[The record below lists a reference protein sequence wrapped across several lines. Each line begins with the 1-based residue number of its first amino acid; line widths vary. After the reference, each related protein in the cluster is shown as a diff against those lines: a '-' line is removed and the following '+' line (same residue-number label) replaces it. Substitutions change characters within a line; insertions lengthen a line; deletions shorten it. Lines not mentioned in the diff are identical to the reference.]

1 MRHTILKYTNKL
13 KLITLMIA
21 FLVGT
26 LSSVQAQDSKGT
38 EFWICF
44 PGNLSDLGT
53 ELYITATQASTV
65 TIDIPGIGFNTVV
78 GVAAGGLQTIP
89 LPFDVQVQSQF
100 IAENKGIH
108 ITATT
113 EVTVYGMNAKTATTD
128 AYLAF
133 PLDAIGKDY
142 YVMGYT
148 RDFSSPQGPAQ
159 ATIVAT
165 DNNTTITITS
175 SFTDGGFIAGIPTAI
190 VLQQGQVF
198 QLRSGLVGADYTGT
212 KITADKPISVFGGA
226 QCTNISGALRACD
239 HLVEQLPTLN
249 SWGKSFITVPLATRL
264 AGDVFRFMA
273 QTNGTD
279 ISVNGSVVASI
290 NEGQF
295 FETILSSTSYN
306 RITANQ
312 PILVGQYSRSSQADG
327 VTSDPF
333 FALVPP
339 DEQFLNSYII
349 SAGTLN
355 IPTNFVN
362 ITSPNSNI
370 GNVQIDGM
378 TVNPALWVPVAG
390 TSFSGAVVP
399 VSVGVHA
406 ITSVLPIG
414 ALVYGFGSFDS
425 YGYLGGQSFSPVATV
440 TNLSLTPETG
450 TGAININR
458 CWDALVTD
466 QFNAPVAGVRV
477 DFNITGPNSGSTG
490 FAITDANGI
499 ANFCYTG
506 TLAGTDAITASVGSI
521 TDNASYTWT
530 AGCNITVTAKKFYDL
545 NANGI
550 DDDNLPVPG
559 WNITLSGTDVNNVAV
574 GPVNQVTG
582 VNGTTAFTNLDKGTY
597 TVSEGSVSGWVATT
611 ATSANLNLTTCDNPP
626 QINFGNVCLGGAN
639 TGGGGLGFWANKN
652 GQALITG
659 AFLCNLN
666 ALCLRNANGSNYDP
680 ISGCS
685 APTNAQVNAGKNS
698 LKNWLLN
705 AYATNMSYMLSAQL
719 AALRLNVLQGYVDVN
734 RLIYAPGTSSANAA
748 GFATVSSIMVEA
760 NTILCA
766 NGIINSGNPLR
777 ARAEAV
783 KNALESASSNRNYI
797 QLQPCAVARP
807 AMASKAATPAQNVVV
822 DNAKQSMIAISA
834 RPNPSRDYFNIALGS
849 INKTERMSLRVF
861 DLHGRVIYKREGLKA
876 GQNIQVG
883 KELQP
888 GTYLIEIVQGT
899 DRTTQTVIKQ

>member
-38 EFWICF
+38 EFWICI
-44 PGNLSDLGT
+44 PGNFTSVNA
-53 ELYITATQASTV
+53 ELYITSTQASTV
-65 TIDIPGIGFNTVV
+65 TVDIPGLGFNTVV
-78 GVAAGGLQTIP
+78 VVPPGGLQTIS
-89 LPFDVQVQSQF
+89 LPTTAQVQSQF
-100 IAENKGIH
+100 TVDNKGIH

-113 EVTVYGMNAKTATTD
+113 EVTVYSMNAQTATTD

-133 PLDAIGKDY
+133 PLDAIGNEY
-142 YVMGYT
+142 YVMAYN
-148 RDFSSPQGPAQ
+148 RDFSAVLPTQ

-165 DNNTTITITS
+165 ENNTTITITS
-175 SFTDGGFIAGIPTAI
+175 SITDGGFTAGVPANI
-190 VLQQGQVF
+190 VLQQGEVY
-198 QLRSGLVGADYTGT
+198 QLRSVLTGADYTGT
-212 KITADKPISVFGGA
+212 KITSDKPVSVFGGA
-226 QCTNISGALRACD
+226 QCTNISGSLRACD
-239 HLVEQLPTLN
+239 HLVEQMPALN

-312 PILVGQYSRSSQADG
+312 PILVGQYSRSSEADG
-327 VTSDPF
+327 VISDPF

-339 DEQFLNSYII
+339 DEQFLNAYTI

-362 ITSPNSNI
+362 LTSPNSNI
-370 GNVQIDGM
+370 GTVMIDGIL
-378 TVNPALWVPVAG
+378 VNPALWVPVAG

-466 QFNAPVAGVRV
+466 QFNAPVVGVRV

-490 FAITDANGI
+490 FAITDVNGI

-530 AGCNITVTAKKFYDL
+530 AGCDITVTAKKFYDL

-550 DDDNLPVPG
+550 DDDNMPVPG

-574 GPVNQVTG
+574 GPLNQLTG
-582 VNGTTAFTNLDKGTY
+582 ADGKTAFTTLDKGTY
-597 TVSEGSVSGWVATT
+597 TVNEGMVSGWRATT

-659 AFLCNLN
+659 AFLCDLN
-666 ALCLRNANGSNYDP
+666 GLCLRNANGSNYDP
-680 ISGCS
+680 IAGCS
-685 APTNAQVNAGKNS
+685 APTNAQVNAGKTS

-705 AYATNMSYMLSAQL
+705 ANAPNMSYMLSAQF
-719 AALRLNVLQGYVDVN
+719 AALRLNVLQGFVDAN

-748 GFATVSSIMVEA
+748 GFATVSSLMAEA

-783 KNALESASSNRNYI
+783 KNALESASNNKNYL
-797 QLQPCAVARP
+797 QLQPCNVARP
-807 AMASKAATPAQNVVV
+807 AMASRTATSNQNVSAEVKTSNVV
-822 DNAKQSMIAISA
+822 FIA
-834 RPNPSRDYFNIALGS
+834 RPNPSNDYFIITTASL
-849 INKTERMSLRVF
+849 NKTERLSLRVF
-861 DLHGRVIYKREGLKA
+861 DMQGRVIEKREGLKA